1 VHVLRIWLLV
11 AKKKKMSEVTVI
23 NHGHERGTDKA
34 KLEPLDLRSVS
45 SAVSISPPDFVSSLL
60 ALESTIRFE
69 EASVRGSTMAK

>member
-1 VHVLRIWLLV
+1 
-11 AKKKKMSEVTVI
+11 MSEVTVI

-60 ALESTIRFE
+60 ALESTIRFGGV
-69 EASVRGSTMAK
+69 SVRGSKVAK